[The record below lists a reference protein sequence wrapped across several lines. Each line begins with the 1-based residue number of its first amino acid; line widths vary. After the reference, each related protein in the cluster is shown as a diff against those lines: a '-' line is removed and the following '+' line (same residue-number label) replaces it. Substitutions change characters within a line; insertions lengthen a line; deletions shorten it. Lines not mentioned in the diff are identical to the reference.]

1 METLENNM
9 LTQRP
14 IPNST
19 AVLILG
25 ILSIPFC
32 CCVNGLGGL
41 ALGIVALVMFGKAN
55 TLYATN
61 SAEYTEK
68 SYKNLKAGRIC
79 AIIGIVLSG
88 IMILLAVWMI
98 STFGW
103 EAMQDPKLM
112 EERMR
117 EMFQ

>member
-1 METLENNM
+1 METLESNM
-9 LTQRP
+9 LPQRP
-14 IPNST
+14 LPNST
-19 AVLILG
+19 AVLVLG

-41 ALGIVALVMFGKAN
+41 ALGIVALVMYGKAI
-55 TLYATN
+55 TLYN
-61 SAEYTEK
+61 SNSNEFTEK

-88 IMILLAVWMI
+88 IMILIAVWMF

-103 EAMQDPKLM
+103 DAMQDPKIM